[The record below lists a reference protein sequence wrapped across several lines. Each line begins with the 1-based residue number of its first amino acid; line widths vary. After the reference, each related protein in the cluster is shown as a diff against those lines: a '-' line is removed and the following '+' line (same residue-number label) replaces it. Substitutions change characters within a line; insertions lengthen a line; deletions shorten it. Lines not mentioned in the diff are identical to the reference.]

1 MIILQALANSISS
14 IPYGIQ
20 FVYAAI
26 TLNLT
31 KDKYRLAQENL
42 FLQITRLSYY
52 INFISAFYIYY
63 ISSQQI
69 RSVIKHHFTYRKK
82 SNVKEIILL
91 TNISKSQLKEN
102 SDGKFNLI
110 AKSSPLCTEIK

>member
-20 FVYAAI
+20 FFYAAI
-26 TLNLT
+26 TLNSAKT
-31 KDKYRLAQENL
+31 NYRLAQEHL

-63 ISSQQI
+63 IASQPI
-69 RSVIKHHFTYRKK
+69 RSIIRWNLKTQEKENIKQDLLLYNTSKNS
-82 SNVKEIILL
+82 SNVKLFL
-91 TNISKSQLKEN
+91 
-102 SDGKFNLI
+102 
-110 AKSSPLCTEIK
+110 

>member
-1 MIILQALANSISS
+1 MIILQALTNSISS

-20 FVYAAI
+20 FFYAAI
-26 TLNLT
+26 TLNSS
-31 KDKYRLAQENL
+31 KDKYRIAQEHL

-69 RSVIKHHFTYRKK
+69 RSMVKCNLKTKKK
-82 SNVKEIILL
+82 SNIKEDILL
-91 TNISKSQLKEN
+91 QDLFKGQLSEN
-102 SDGKFNLI
+102 SNSKE
-110 AKSSPLCTEIK
+110 KSSNVKLSSINDES

>member
-1 MIILQALANSISS
+1 MVILQAVANSVSS

-20 FVYAAI
+20 FFYAAI

-42 FLQITRLSYY
+42 FVHITRLSYY

-69 RSVIKHHFTYRKK
+69 RSIIKRHFKCTTR
-82 SNVKEIILL
+82 SNAKEIMPLIDF
-91 TNISKSQLKEN
+91 TKSQLNVN
-102 SDGKFNLI
+102 SDTKQNSTV
-110 AKSSPLCTEIK
+110 KTSSVYDE

>member
-20 FVYAAI
+20 FFYAA
-26 TLNLT
+26 LT
-31 KDKYRLAQENL
+31 RNVAKDNYRLAQEHL

-63 ISSQQI
+63 IASQQI
-69 RSVIKHHFTYRKK
+69 RSIIRWNLKTKKKVNRKQD
-82 SNVKEIILL
+82 VLL
-91 TNISKSQLKEN
+91 HDTSKNQLTEN
-102 SDGKFNLI
+102 GNLKNEFFFNL
-110 AKSSPLCTEIK
+110 